1 MIRAFR
7 FIGSVGCFDTFQG
20 SPATQL
26 APLTLVYAENGRGK
40 TTITAILRSLATN
53 DPRWIK
59 GRRRIGAH
67 HAPHVVIDV
76 DGAARSLV
84 FQNGAWN
91 ATHDSILI
99 FDDYFVDDNV
109 CSGLSIDADH
119 RQNLHE
125 VILGSQGVALKHRV
139 DELTETIA
147 KLNQELRDE
156 QAAVPKDKFFGLD
169 VDQFCDL
176 PPLDNVETK
185 IQELE
190 KQLEAVRQSDR
201 VRTTRFFSRI
211 SFPAVDVEALEKLL
225 ARQLS
230 DLDQDAVAHVQGHL
244 ALLGEAAERWV
255 SDGVQRII
263 VPTPPDTDAKC
274 PFCGQSVTGIAL
286 VDQYRAYFGKTYR
299 ELQAAV
305 QEAISHYQNAMG
317 GDALANCQ
325 REIGRI
331 RDQYDFWR
339 TLTTIPDFQVDFD
352 ALSAAWKS
360 VRDAV
365 VEVLGQKKSAILDA
379 RSLTHDVRNAIE
391 LFQQTSAR
399 IGDQIESLVASNDV
413 LTSLKESTA
422 ASDAKSLSE
431 ELQRAR
437 AAKERHSPEV
447 APLCNAYEAAR
458 AAKKQAEKEKKQARE
473 ALDQHRL
480 HAFPAYKARV
490 NHYLQRFGA
499 GFRLGDVQPLDKA
512 GRASTTYHLV
522 IQEVNVPL
530 VEKDN
535 ADAAPSFKTALS
547 AGDRSTLALS
557 FFFASAD
564 LDGGL
569 AGKIVII
576 DDPVTSLDDGRM
588 ANTVSEVLRLRG
600 TTRQLIVLSHAKPFL
615 CRIHKHADSS
625 QTACLVIQ
633 RSAGNSS
640 ILAAWEPTE
649 DEFTQYDHR
658 HRLLREFRD
667 GTAPNIRQVAE
678 SLRPIMEG
686 YLRVA
691 FPKQCPPGTLL
702 GPLRNHLSNL
712 VAAGAPVIAAGR
724 LKELAE
730 ITEYANKFH
739 HDTNPAWETEHISD
753 AELLGFVNRVLSFV
767 SY

>member
-1 MIRAFR
+1 MIKSLR

-59 GRRRIGAH
+59 GRRRIGAP

-91 ATHDSILI
+91 ANHDSILI

-147 KLNQELRDE
+147 KLNQDLRDK

-169 VDQFCDL
+169 IDQFCDL
-176 PPLDNVETK
+176 PPLDNVEIK
-185 IQELE
+185 IRELE

-211 SFPAVDVEALEKLL
+211 SLPTVDVGALETLL

-230 DLDQDAVAHVQGHL
+230 DLDEDAVARVQSHL
-244 ALLGEAAERWV
+244 AQLGDAAERWL

-263 VPTPPDTDAKC
+263 TPTPPDTDPKC

-286 VDQYRAYFGKTYR
+286 VDEYRAYFGETYR
-299 ELQAAV
+299 ELQSAV
-305 QEAISHYQNAMG
+305 QEAIAHYQSTMG

-325 REIGRI
+325 REVGRI

-339 TLTTIPDFQVDFD
+339 ALTALPDLQIDVD
-352 ALSAAWKS
+352 ALSRAWKAA
-360 VRDAV
+360 RDAV
-365 VEVLGQKKSAILDA
+365 VEALSQKKSAILEPRSLGDDA
-379 RSLTHDVRNAIE
+379 RSAIE
-391 LFQQTSAR
+391 LFQRTTAR
-399 IGDQIESLVASNDV
+399 IQDLIESLVASNDA

-422 ASDAKSLSE
+422 ATDAGSVAE
-431 ELQRAR
+431 ELRRAQ
-437 AAKERHSPEV
+437 AAKERYSSEIGPV
-447 APLCNAYEAAR
+447 CDAYKAAR
-458 AAKKQAEKEKKQARE
+458 AAKKQAEKDKKEARE

-480 HAFPAYKARV
+480 QAFPAYKARV

-499 GFRLGDVQPLDKA
+499 GFRLGNVEPLDKA

-522 IQEVNVPL
+522 VQDVNVPL
-530 VEKDN
+530 VEKEN
-535 ADAAPSFKTALS
+535 VDAAPCFKTALS

-564 LDGGL
+564 LDSGL
-569 AGKIVII
+569 ADKTVII

-588 ANTVSEVLRLRG
+588 SNTVAEVLRLRS
-600 TTRQLIVLSHAKPFL
+600 TTKQVIVLSHAKPFL
-615 CRIHKHADSS
+615 CRIHKHADPS
-625 QTACLVIQ
+625 QTACLAVQ

-640 ILAAWEPTE
+640 TLAAWEPSD

-658 HRLLREFRD
+658 HRLLREFQD

-686 YLRVA
+686 YLRVV
-691 FPKQCPPGTLL
+691 FPEQCPPGTLL
-702 GPLRNHLSNL
+702 GPFRNRLSNL
-712 VAAGAPVIAAGR
+712 VAAGTPVIAAGR
-724 LKELAE
+724 LQELGE

-767 SY
+767 SQ